1 MEIYKVREKCAVC
14 DNTDLNTIMEYGKVP
29 LAGDF
34 PSGKELL
41 NDRKF
46 NLNVQ
51 FCEKCGLLQTDS
63 IIDADALFKDYRYM
77 SSIGL
82 SGHFTDV
89 AKMIKEKFNPG
100 KVLEI
105 GSNDGV
111 LLKPLMDL
119 GIDCVGVEPAVNISQ
134 VAKDKGCKVINDY
147 FNEKFFV

>member
-63 IIDADALFKDYRYM
+63 IIDADALFKDYRYR
-77 SSIGL
+77 SFRKI
-82 SGHFTDV
+82 
-89 AKMIKEKFNPG
+89 
-100 KVLEI
+100 
-105 GSNDGV
+105 
-111 LLKPLMDL
+111 
-119 GIDCVGVEPAVNISQ
+119 
-134 VAKDKGCKVINDY
+134 Y
-147 FNEKFFV
+147 R